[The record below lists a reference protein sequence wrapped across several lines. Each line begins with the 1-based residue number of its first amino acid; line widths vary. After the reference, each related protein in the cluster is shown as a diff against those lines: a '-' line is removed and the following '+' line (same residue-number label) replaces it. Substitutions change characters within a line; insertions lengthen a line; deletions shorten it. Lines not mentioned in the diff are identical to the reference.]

1 MIDDNRMIT
10 PTLRPHLALL
20 ALLFTFFLAMPAKAQ
35 LWDNAYF
42 RGTANNWEVAALD
55 YNATTQTWQT
65 TQTFS
70 TDNPR
75 FKITRFDN
83 WSEAYP
89 ANDYLVTQG
98 EGRYQI
104 SFNDN
109 NHAITLTKLATA
121 PATPIAEH
129 AICYDNPDNF
139 AQGYVYLWNANPVQ
153 SVTNLDQ
160 WPGYPLTKIDNYLC
174 FDLMPL
180 LQGDIKPNSI
190 NVIFHNNAGQQTD
203 DLLFNEAACFNDN
216 QWQSLTSCG
225 FNPEE
230 PEFTLDVGADLNVE
244 AGGIVTLS
252 ANPSNGAIS
261 TLEWSSDA
269 WDGVLSGNLI
279 NSPALTVAGSY
290 TVTATA
296 ISSADAL
303 ASDSFL
309 LTVDPA
315 PVADQV
321 NANSVCFSNPDHY
334 QAPHIYLWDAAPAG
348 SLTATSGWP
357 GDAMTQ
363 VGEVY
368 CFDLTPYL
376 LGVMP
381 ESVNV
386 IFNNADAQQTPDL
399 TFTTNAC
406 YTAQGWRALAECG
419 VSLGDQKPLANAG
432 EDRVISIGSSVN
444 LSALGSSGVYQEARW
459 SSDEWPDTLIGEQ
472 VTSPVFTR
480 AGEYTVTLTLMAA
493 NGVTDSDVLQVTVIA
508 DGSAPGMSERLLL
521 AQPHNLPIEGSVSQG
536 NYRFEVAYPNLTNQF
551 MSPVM
556 IIPEPI
562 SGLMFVVDKPGV
574 IYAFPDTATVTP
586 ADVLTLLDISA
597 QVKNYHEQGLLSI
610 AFDPNYASNG
620 FIYGYYINGSD
631 DNEREANGQFGDG
644 VLQRWSINDP
654 YNPTSINAGSA
665 TELLRIAQPG
675 PDHKGGMLQF
685 SPEDN
690 YLYLSVGDG
699 AYGHSAIT
707 AYPEDPRTNNN
718 AQVTSNLLGTI
729 IRINPIEQALNG
741 KYYEV
746 PSDNPF
752 VGVPGFRPEIWS
764 YGHRNPW
771 RWAFDSEA
779 PYTLWETEVGQAG
792 FEEVNLIEKGKNYG
806 WPICEGSNNRGD
818 LGGDSSKDCSTD
830 FEPPREGYNHPVG
843 RSIIGG
849 VVYRGNA
856 LPGLSG
862 RFVFGDYVTKKIWAI
877 ADGEAKTLVSD
888 AFPENIAS
896 FGTGIDGESLL
907 VSTYGVEYGG
917 NSTIY
922 RVLDDD
928 AERAIIPAQ
937 LSATG
942 LFASLQPLVPLT
954 GVIEYQVNSPGWF
967 DGAELR
973 HFMVIPKDKA
983 ISFSATDD
991 WSLPIG
997 SVLIK
1002 HKTVSAT
1009 DGSSVPFT
1017 TSVLF
1022 RQQDGKWQAANYLWN
1037 SDHSD
1042 ATLVAET
1049 TTVSNTDAEG
1059 RERAVQS
1066 AADCGSCHTGNGS
1079 RDPLAMHTRQL
1090 NRDFNYA
1097 GVIDNQIDALNYVAM
1112 FTSGI
1117 DSADHYQAFSALE
1130 DTTASE
1136 TQRAKAYLATN
1147 CAHCHSSSFMDLR
1160 YDTPLADMKLL
1171 NVQTTGGKY
1180 RLKPFSPTDSL
1191 LHIYQV
1197 TDGNRMPK
1205 GTLYTN
1211 PEADTFFND
1220 WITAAGAQQIALRI
1234 VMDDTTN
1241 PGDAISAQIEAV
1253 YDNGFNAAVD
1263 TITAATTSH
1272 PEILE
1277 VESITGNT
1285 VVLRALAVGSASVTV
1300 QAEGYVSTADV
1311 TVVGADTAVTA
1322 IAISPAQ
1329 VTVATQQQLVA
1340 YGLRADGSKVNLFGL
1355 ASWQVTAGANA
1366 ITVDDQGILRRIGDG
1381 PGTVTAQVGELV
1393 ASAEIIAPV
1402 QGLALRYD
1410 NSNNWENVYAHLWVT
1425 VNGVDQPL
1433 APWPGV
1439 AMTADNDGNW
1449 WSYYI
1454 EPDLLPNGSVNV
1466 VFNNNDNGEQSENI
1480 IDVSESSSYQNGEL
1494 QRWDGGDAN
1503 GADIYRLAVIGGST
1517 ANNERDF
1524 PQGSVVTVTADTP
1537 PLGTEFSGWQGDGA
1551 AFIVGALSTPVA
1563 QVLIPEHNVSLQAL
1577 FTGSVDEYQA
1587 GRDLYAAQCASCHG
1601 SDGSGG
1607 VAKAV
1612 NNLDNT
1618 WNQSLLSSYIA
1629 NFMPMDNTAS
1639 CSGNSEGECAFEI
1652 SSMMINDAWEQKV
1665 CTGAECEGNAIDAR
1679 NLRLL
1684 TKEEYLNSVRDIFNI
1699 NFATEIMNTVPT
1711 DGRYRNFTT
1720 ASYLTSDYDRT
1731 LGYQMVAKELT
1742 EQAITRYT
1750 FNGLEVGCQDARCA
1764 INGLGKRLFRR
1775 PLSSTEAD
1783 AYVALYSADDAGR
1796 SALQAMLMSPH
1807 FMYRSELGQL
1817 NAESGLYQL
1826 SPYEIVTSLAY
1837 TFWGTT
1843 PDATLLA
1850 AATEGDIDI
1859 NSLFTY
1865 VLNDARAEQGLRRF
1879 INGWLINNQYPFPAI
1894 SDTDL
1899 VVALKEET
1907 VRFVLENIESNMP
1920 FSELLLAEYTQAN
1933 DLVADHY
1940 DLAGSA
1946 AGGWGQ
1952 RSYAADD
1959 PRSGAGLLGHASFLA
1974 SRTNTINPSPIK
1986 RGVFVREMLMCQ
1998 EFPPPAAANFDI
2010 TFEADD
2016 SNRDATSR
2024 HTSEPACRAC
2034 HQFIDGIGFGFERY
2048 DSQGLYRVIETLG
2061 NGETQT
2067 IDASGSIKSLYSPE
2081 TVMDPDSEAVPYHSI
2096 AELAELIA
2104 GSGQGE
2110 ACFARQFY
2118 RYLVGREENELS
2130 DEIIIRTFSQDL
2142 RNGGGMRDMLK
2153 DLVLSESFTQR
2164 R

>member
-1 MIDDNRMIT
+1 MIDDNPMIT
-10 PTLRPHLALL
+10 PTLRLHLSLL

-42 RGTANNWEVAALD
+42 RGTANNWGVSALD

-65 TQTFS
+65 TQVFS

-75 FKITRFDN
+75 FKISRFDN

-89 ANDYLVTQG
+89 ATDYLVTQG

-109 NHAITLTKLATA
+109 NHAITLTKLAA
-121 PATPIAEH
+121 DPETPIAEH

-160 WPGYPLTKIDNYLC
+160 WPGYPLTKVDNYLC

-203 DLLFNEAACFNDN
+203 DLLFNGAACFNDN
-216 QWQSLTSCG
+216 QWQSLVSCG

-230 PEFTLDVGADLNVE
+230 PEFTLDAGADLNIE
-244 AGGIVTLS
+244 AGGFVTLS
-252 ANPSNGAIS
+252 ASPSNGAIS
-261 TLEWSSDA
+261 TLEWTSDA
-269 WDGVLSGNLI
+269 WDGVLSGNSI
-279 NSPALTVAGSY
+279 NSPTLTVAGSY

-334 QAPHIYLWDAAPAG
+334 QAPHIYLWDVVPAG
-348 SLTATSGWP
+348 SLTATSAWP

-363 VGEVY
+363 VGDVY
-368 CFDLTPYL
+368 CFDLSPYL
-376 LGVMP
+376 IGAMP

-419 VSLGDQKPLANAG
+419 LSLGDQQPLANAG

-444 LSALGSSGVYQEARW
+444 LSAYASSGVYQEARW
-459 SSDEWPDTLIGEQ
+459 SSDEWPDALIGEQ

-508 DGSAPGMSERLLL
+508 NGSAPGMSERPLL
-521 AQPHNLPIEGSVSQG
+521 AQPHNFPIEGNVSQG
-536 NYRFEVAYPNLTNQF
+536 NYRFEVAYPNLVNQF
-551 MSPVM
+551 MAPVM
-556 IIPEPI
+556 ITADPV
-562 SGLMFVVDKPGV
+562 SGLLFVVDKPGV
-574 IYAFPDTATVTP
+574 IYAFPDSENVTP
-586 ADVLTLLDISA
+586 DDVKTVLDISA
-597 QVKNYHEQGLLSI
+597 EVKNYHEQGLLSI
-610 AFDPNYASNG
+610 AFDPDYASNG
-620 FIYGYYINGSD
+620 YLYGYYIYGETD
-631 DNEREANGQFGDG
+631 DEREANGQFGDAI
-644 VLQRWSINDP
+644 LKRWRVADP
-654 YNPTSINAGSA
+654 YNPSGIVPGSGV
-665 TELLRIAQPG
+665 ELLRIAQPG

-685 SPEDN
+685 HPESN
-690 YLYLSVGDG
+690 YLYLGVGDG

-707 AYPEDPRTNNN
+707 SYPADPRTNNN
-718 AQVTSNLLGTI
+718 AQITSNLLGSM
-729 IRINPIEQALNG
+729 IRINPLDQPVNG
-741 KYYEV
+741 KYYDV
-746 PSDNPF
+746 PDDNPF
-752 VGVPGFRPEIWS
+752 VGVAGFRPEIWS

-779 PYTLWETEVGQAG
+779 PHTLWETEVGQAG
-792 FEEVNLIEKGKNYG
+792 FEEVNLIERGKNYG
-806 WPICEGSNNRGD
+806 WPVCEGTNNRGD
-818 LGGDSSKDCSTD
+818 LGGDSSKDCSVD
-830 FEPPREGYNHPVG
+830 FAPPREGYNHPVG

-849 VVYRGNA
+849 VVYRGSR
-856 LPGLSG
+856 LPGLNG
-862 RFVFGDYVTKKIWAI
+862 RFVFGDYVTKKIWAV
-877 ADGEAKTLVSD
+877 ADGEAKQLVTDS
-888 AFPENIAS
+888 FPENIAS
-896 FGTGIDGESLL
+896 FGTGVGGESLL

-922 RVLDDD
+922 RLLDDD
-928 AERAIIPAQ
+928 AERATIPAR
-937 LSATG
+937 LSETG
-942 LFASLQPLVPLT
+942 LFESLQPLVPKT
-954 GVIEYQVNSPGWF
+954 GVMEYTVNTDGWF
-967 DGAELR
+967 DGANVR
-973 HFMVIPKDKA
+973 HFMVVAEGETID
-983 ISFSATDD
+983 FSATDD
-991 WSLPIG
+991 WELPVG

-1002 HKTVSAT
+1002 HKTLSLSDA
-1009 DGSSVPFT
+1009 SQAPFT

-1022 RQQDGKWQAANYLWN
+1022 RQSNGKWQTANYYWN
-1037 SDHSD
+1037 ENHTD
-1042 ATLVAET
+1042 ATLVTET
-1049 TTVSNTDAEG
+1049 TSVSNTDAEG
-1059 RERAVQS
+1059 RDRAVQA

-1079 RDPLAMHTRQL
+1079 REPLAIHTRQL
-1090 NRDFNYA
+1090 NRNFDYSGVVDNQLDAFNYV
-1097 GVIDNQIDALNYVAM
+1097 GLFSETIESSDNYDRFAALD
-1112 FTSGI
+1112 
-1117 DSADHYQAFSALE
+1117 DSA
-1130 DTTASE
+1130 ASE
-1136 TQRAKAYLATN
+1136 LQRAKSYLATN
-1147 CAHCHSSSFMDLR
+1147 CAHCHSSTFMDLR
-1160 YDTPLADMKLL
+1160 FDTPLADMKLL
-1171 NVQTTGGKY
+1171 NVQTNGGQY
-1180 RLKPFSPTDSL
+1180 RLKPFSPADSL

-1197 TDGNRMPK
+1197 TDSNRMPK

-1211 PEADTFFND
+1211 PEADDFFRD
-1220 WITAAGAQQIALRI
+1220 WITAAGAQTTGLQ
-1234 VMDDTTN
+1234 VSVTDTLN
-1241 PGDAISAQIEAV
+1241 PGESAKAIVSALF
-1253 YDNGFNAAVD
+1253 DNGFSAPVGEVTVAV
-1263 TITAATTSH
+1263 TSN
-1272 PEILE
+1272 PGILS
-1277 VESITGNT
+1277 VESVSGHELS
-1285 VVLRALAVGSASVTV
+1285 LRAQSVGTATLTV
-1300 QAEGYVSTADV
+1300 QAEGFDQTI
-1311 TVVGADTAVTA
+1311 TIKVVELDTAITSIA
-1322 IAISPAQ
+1322 IAPSE
-1329 VTVATQQQLVA
+1329 VSLSDTQQLVV
-1340 YGLRADGSKVNLFGL
+1340 YGVAADGTKANVYEH
-1355 ASWQVTAGANA
+1355 ASWQVSSGNNA
-1366 ITVDDQGILRRIGDG
+1366 VTVDNQGLLTRINPG
-1381 PGTVTAQVGELV
+1381 PATVTAQVGDLT
-1393 ASAEIIAPV
+1393 ASVEVTEPSDD
-1402 QGLALRYD
+1402 LWLRFD
-1410 NSNNWENVYAHLWVT
+1410 NSNNWASVYVHLWVT
-1425 VNGVDQPL
+1425 IDGVDQPL
-1433 APWPGV
+1433 TEWPGV
-1439 AMTADNDGNW
+1439 PMSNTDGNW
-1449 WSYYI
+1449 WRYGI
-1454 EPDLLPNGSVNV
+1454 TPDQLPDGTVNA
-1466 VFNNNDNGEQSENI
+1466 VFNAGEGGAQTADLNNITESVSYTNGQ
-1480 IDVSESSSYQNGEL
+1480 L
-1494 QRWDGGDAN
+1494 QPWDATGINQG
-1503 GADIYRLAVIGGST
+1503 IYRVAVIGGT
-1517 ANNERDF
+1517 TENNERDF
-1524 PQGSVVTVTADTP
+1524 PVGSLVTVTADEA
-1537 PLGTEFSGWQGDGA
+1537 PLGTEFTGWQGDGA
-1551 AFIVGALSTPVA
+1551 AFIVGPVTDKVV
-1563 QVLIPEHNVSLQAL
+1563 QLLIPDHNVSLQAL
-1577 FTGSVDEYQA
+1577 FTGGDDSYQL
-1587 GRDLYAAQCASCHG
+1587 GRDFYAAQCASCHG
-1601 SDGSGG
+1601 DDGSGG
-1607 VAKAV
+1607 VAKAI
-1612 NNLDNT
+1612 NALDDT
-1618 WNQSLLSSYIA
+1618 WSQPLLANYIA
-1629 NFMPMDNTAS
+1629 DFMPMDNSAS
-1639 CSGNSEGECAFEI
+1639 CDGTNEGDCALEI
-1652 SSMMINDAWEQKV
+1652 ARMVIDEAWQPQL
-1665 CTGAECEGNAIDAR
+1665 CDGAECEGDAIDAR

-1684 TKEEYLNSVRDIFNI
+1684 TKTEYLNSVRDVFNI
-1699 NFATEIMNTVPT
+1699 NFSAEIMNTVPA

-1783 AYVALYSADDAGR
+1783 AYLALYSADDAGR

-1817 NAESGLYQL
+1817 NSESGLYQL

-1837 TFWGTT
+1837 TFWVTT

-1850 AATEGDIDI
+1850 AADEGAIDI
-1859 NSLFTY
+1859 NSLLTY
-1865 VLNDARAEQGLRRF
+1865 VLNDARAERGLRRF

-1894 SDTDL
+1894 SNPDL
-1899 VVALKEET
+1899 VLALKEET

-1940 DLAGSA
+1940 DLAGA
-1946 AGGWGQ
+1946 IAGDWVQ

-2010 TFEADD
+2010 TFEPDD

-2034 HQFIDGIGFGFERY
+2034 HQFIDGVGFGFERY
-2048 DSQGLYRVIETLG
+2048 DSQGLYREIETLA
-2061 NGETQT
+2061 NGETQA

-2096 AELAELIA
+2096 AELAGLIA

-2118 RYLVGREENELS
+2118 RYLVGREESQLS
-2130 DEIIIRTFSQDL
+2130 DEIIIRSFSQDL